1 MPHPWRGGAASD
13 SDLLESSASDI
24 LSDSFTYRRAYTRL
38 VDVGLPIYEEQN
50 IGYVITHT
58 GSRASHKDVSHKFSC
73 LLETLAFFVH
83 RNIKDARN
91 SSIDIFIAFSR
102 EQKTIVHPFDEFSD
116 PCRSILSC
124 LVLKYYRDVLI
135 YKY

>member
-50 IGYVITHT
+50 IG
-58 GSRASHKDVSHKFSC
+58 
-73 LLETLAFFVH
+73 FVH
-83 RNIKDARN
+83 EHLARTRQHR
-91 SSIDIFIAFSR
+91 SSADVYR
-102 EQKTIVHPFDEFSD
+102 VKRQRGENER
-116 PCRSILSC
+116 CILWQTSF
-124 LVLKYYRDVLI
+124 RI
-135 YKY
+135 